1 MIVIG
6 KLHKIS
12 GIRRGANLGFY
23 IVSGL
28 LLIIAI
34 LPLFLVL
41 GYVIYEG
48 LPGLNIQF
56 FTLPTAPTGIPGGMS
71 NAIVGSLEIV
81 GVASIISLPFGVGAG
96 IFMSEM
102 RMTSAQRIA
111 RFLTDVLSGVPS
123 IVVGLLAYAIVVRPL
138 GGFSGYS
145 GSVAL
150 AILMIPVI
158 ARATD
163 QSMQQVSISIREG
176 GWAIGV
182 RKAQVWLRIVLPTAI
197 GGVVTGFLLA
207 FSRVLGETAP
217 LLFTAF
223 GNQFWAT
230 NMTGPMAAVPLQIFV
245 YALSPY
251 SDWQQEAW
259 TGSLVLV
266 LIALLVTFL
275 TRFLFRKKR

>member
-1 MIVIG
+1 MDAERKPALRLSRLIWNHAFTG
-6 KLHKIS
+6 LT
-12 GIRRGANLGFY
+12 
-23 IVSGL
+23 GL
-28 LLIIAI
+28 LLMLAV
-34 LPLFLVL
+34 LPLFLVF
-41 GYVIYEG
+41 GYVIYKG
-48 LPGLNIQF
+48 LPGLNLQF
-56 FTLPTAPTGIPGGMS
+56 FTLPTTPTGIPGGMS

-81 GVASIISLPFGVGAG
+81 GVASLISIPLGIGAG

-102 RMTSAQRIA
+102 RAGWFKSFA

-123 IVVGLLAYAIVVRPL
+123 IVVGLLAYAIVVKPM
-138 GGFSGYS
+138 GGFSGIS

-163 QSMQQVSISIREG
+163 QALQQVPVSIREG
-176 GWAIGV
+176 GWAVGA
-182 RKAQVWLRIVLPTAI
+182 RQAQVWLRIVLPTAI

-230 NMTGPMAAVPLQIFV
+230 NMMQPVAAVPLQIFE

-266 LIALLVTFL
+266 IIALIINLI
-275 TRFLFRKKR
+275 TRLWVAKKR